1 MFRECTA
8 LEESPLHPSDSID
21 QFSFK
26 CKNINFEAKQQ
37 LGSGTFG
44 MVLEYSIISVTPDQG
59 KEDSPIGQSVAIKIF
74 KENEYAEIERTAS
87 EYVYKAFCEK
97 EPVTRP
103 WSGETEK
110 KKKKNHHHLSS
121 SMIPSFA
128 ISIDGFG
135 TAIIMPQAMKSL
147 EKEMPL
153 LGIQQPEGQS
163 GQQQYLITEFVN
175 KRAALLGLP
184 IAPTFVDEYVDY
196 LRLRIGIDIFRD
208 VLEQLQQI
216 SKKCDECAYTD
227 LKPENIVIMDD
238 GAVMLADIG
247 SMLPNDVQLEYG
259 HDRLH
264 NHWSLVEERDH
275 QKELSEALTS
285 SFDRI
290 GAFKVPPKLNGVN
303 VENLKKLVSYDTFE
317 RPDVLAE
324 GFNLDIFLMV
334 KACTELPSEVG
345 G

>member
-1 MFRECTA
+1 M
-8 LEESPLHPSDSID
+8 
-21 QFSFK
+21 Q
-26 CKNINFEAKQQ
+26 
-37 LGSGTFG
+37 
-44 MVLEYSIISVTPDQG
+44 
-59 KEDSPIGQSVAIKIF
+59 
-74 KENEYAEIERTAS
+74 
-87 EYVYKAFCEK
+87 
-97 EPVTRP
+97 
-103 WSGETEK
+103 
-110 KKKKNHHHLSS
+110 
-121 SMIPSFA
+121 
-128 ISIDGFG
+128 
-135 TAIIMPQAMKSL
+135 
-147 EKEMPL
+147 
-153 LGIQQPEGQS
+153 
-163 GQQQYLITEFVN
+163 
-175 KRAALLGLP
+175 
-184 IAPTFVDEYVDY
+184 
-196 LRLRIGIDIFRD
+196 
-208 VLEQLQQI
+208 
-216 SKKCDECAYTD
+216 
-227 LKPENIVIMDD
+227 PENIVIMDD

-247 SMLPNDVQLEYG
+247 SMLPNDVYEYGFTYPELSSDTSTSGKAMRTANEIFPKLSKMYAFMIGFSISVFSGLLSMKSQLEYG